1 MIKNSTQ
8 ILRSPSYYKNQMP
21 FPFNPSMSISYDAS
35 KLVSMSSNKVAYSKN
50 NVDQDKISTSS
61 PGTTLSGK
69 IAQEKNLEN
78 ISLNEKFKEI
88 EIESYTN
95 SSK

>member
-1 MIKNSTQ
+1 
-8 ILRSPSYYKNQMP
+8 
-21 FPFNPSMSISYDAS
+21 MSISYDAS